1 LYANVQA
8 RPGGALRLEPSFSF
22 ERRNIMTI
30 EILVCAPDGSQTL
43 ETREVPDDYF
53 AVKEDAPVEQQQ

>member
-8 RPGGALRLEPSFSF
+8 RAGGSIRLEAHFSF
-22 ERRNIMTI
+22 ERRNVMNI
-30 EILVCAPDGSQTL
+30 EILVCTPDGEQRL

>member
-1 LYANVQA
+1 
-8 RPGGALRLEPSFSF
+8 
-22 ERRNIMTI
+22 MTI

>member
-1 LYANVQA
+1 M
-8 RPGGALRLEPSFSF
+8 RLEAHFSF
-22 ERRNIMTI
+22 ERRNVMNI
-30 EILVCAPDGSQTL
+30 EILVCTPDGEQRL